1 MFCLFFA
8 DFQSIASKYFA
19 KMKRKLRNNFNIL
32 SLSLSLPR
40 ERFNI
45 IFMEFYELSAL
56 VPSILFIFLNYF
68 RLQIKILNSCKKNFL
83 SNFHFFLPS
92 FFFILP

>member
-1 MFCLFFA
+1 MFCLFFVVV
-8 DFQSIASKYFA
+8 DFQSIAAKYFA
-19 KMKRKLRNNFNIL
+19 KMQRKLRNNFNI
-32 SLSLSLPR
+32 LSLPR

-68 RLQIKILNSCKKNFL
+68 RLQIKILNFCKINF
-83 SNFHFFLPS
+83 FK
-92 FFFILP
+92 